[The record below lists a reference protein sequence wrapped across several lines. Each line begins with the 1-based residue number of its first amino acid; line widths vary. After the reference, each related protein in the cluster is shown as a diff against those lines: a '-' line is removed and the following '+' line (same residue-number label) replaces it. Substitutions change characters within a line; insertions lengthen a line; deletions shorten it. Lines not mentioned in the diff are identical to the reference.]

1 MRRTTMPKNKQPL
14 DRVYLQY
21 NPETREFYTAV
32 DGDFAGIALAIAHAM
47 NTNEQFLRAVK
58 LANTIRGM
66 PVH

>member
-1 MRRTTMPKNKQPL
+1 MPKNNQPL
-14 DRVYLQY
+14 DRVYLEY
-21 NPETREFYTAV
+21 NPQTRQFYAAV
-32 DGDFAGIALAIAHAM
+32 DGDFAGVALAIAYAM